1 VDGKLILTFLPSK
14 KVFTGELEHW
24 HYDTFKV
31 VFKDEYLTFGLI
43 TFGFDSSGNVTGFKI
58 DLPSGDFH
66 FWNLD
71 FRKM

>member
-1 VDGKLILTFLPSK
+1 MLTFLPSK
-14 KVFTGELEHW
+14 TVFTGELEHW

-43 TFGFDSSGNVTGFKI
+43 TFSFDSSGKVTGFKI

-71 FRKM
+71 FRKV